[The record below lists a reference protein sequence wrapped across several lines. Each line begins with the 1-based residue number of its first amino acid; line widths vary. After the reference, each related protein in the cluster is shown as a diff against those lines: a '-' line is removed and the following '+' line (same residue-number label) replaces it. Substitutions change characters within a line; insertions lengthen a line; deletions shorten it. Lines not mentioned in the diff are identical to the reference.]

1 MPSMALW
8 ETEDEMDGPLMA
20 AAAALPTPTDT
31 PYRTPSRNSRR
42 SRRSTTPPR
51 PGTSP
56 PPMPGTDKT
65 DKTDKSSKR
74 SSKDMATD
82 ETISIFDPRRFTPT
96 LHANL
101 VSEILALRRD
111 QEEKMKIIES
121 LETALHS
128 TKEEQE
134 TLQES
139 AIGTAKE
146 NRSLKRQL
154 ALLEGGTSSAL
165 GELAREREE
174 AVETASETKKRL
186 ELAQK
191 RLRHHEEDS
200 ERTHD
205 QWAKEKEA
213 WDEEKRKLERK
224 LHVADTRLK
233 TVLEEVAAYHAAQV
247 NGMNGHGIDGDELE
261 DATTAGKDNDA
272 ASVRTMSM
280 TNSIRFSV
288 VPSKP
293 NGNSLADE
301 LNFDGDETD
310 ETDHGGRES
319 ALSFRLHGRSASRD
333 STYSRSHRRQQSNE
347 SLRRPGSVARG
358 RFLNQSVLERLEGVT
373 IEEDDEEQTVPSP
386 APKPPKVE
394 YTDSAVQYSPPPSPK
409 IAPKAVM
416 PETVPLIELHQ
427 PPPPIPTR
435 ADRSSLRDSIDS
447 TSRGELGE
455 IEANQRRKRVHIAR
469 PLTIEPVVMSSKL
482 MVSVGSQ
489 TSGEEPLSPPKTPK
503 SPPFEK
509 ESKRSSLAAVVK
521 PVAPPM
527 VSSETQTDPPTPPA
541 SPVPTLASDGLV
553 PLSQMLIPSIS
564 IHPPTSRPTTPREPR
579 LPPLVKDF
587 GCQVDISLPMPSRS
601 VSVQTDE
608 IRVDKR
614 LDRLPPHLHPSAI
627 TSRPS
632 SPAAIISDPVAAA
645 VDDLSRQT
653 FAPGALPPRNPRR
666 LVSRSG
672 TPSEPP
678 SSPPVPAP
686 TSFAAEETHDAYPG
700 NNDDG
705 PLSNQRAPM
714 RRPHRIS
721 SLFAGFDGGSSDE
734 VDEFADADMSDSEYR
749 TALSAPKPKAG
760 SSSRTGNKRN
770 SGALSETASPDSL
783 PNRSSVRNSIRLLA
797 SITSS
802 ETYSKYALADVP
814 RDNQDIFTGRKTS
827 VRGSRMSFEKGGG
840 SVLGPSGN
848 KSGVMR
854 KAAMIQNGIATHQG
868 RSRSPSLP
876 DPRDPPFPI
885 PTRASSRKPP
895 TSISAPSDG
904 RRSPTRSGEVW
915 HRRGSSRTHHRASSI
930 RKVRSAAAIPVKP
943 RRRGERSRSPP
954 LQQAPFMAD
963 EEPESPG
970 LPPLPTNDITAPR
983 FGSSSG
989 SRYKPHHQHQASIN
1003 TAITDQTGVGS
1014 VNSSNQATGVVD
1026 AIAQTMVGEWM
1037 YKYVRRRKS
1046 FGAAET
1052 AGRDD
1057 SSNDRHKRWVWLA
1070 PYERAILWSS
1080 KQPSNN
1086 STLMG
1091 KSGRK
1096 LTIQSVLDV
1105 KDDNPPPKGCTQLF
1119 NRSILILTP
1128 QRALKFTATT
1138 PERHYLWLTSLSF
1151 LAHSQQAIP
1160 ENITA
1165 PPLPPP
1171 KTIPEFDFQ
1180 KTKIRKGGIRDS
1192 IRLTKNKTAM
1202 MSGTSVTVPPP
1213 LPPMS
1218 MASSHA
1224 DSVPPSIPSYRPA
1237 ESYVSAPSV
1246 TYTSAPSVAA
1256 TSSTHQRDTSR
1267 DTAEPPVIARFH
1279 DRGAMVHGRKR
1290 SNTGGHVPPP
1300 LSFRGFSG
1308 PAGSSSSYYHA
1319 SSNSTA
1325 ANSDISQSQAS
1336 SWGVPGG
1343 FSSQRTSEASSRPS
1357 GAVMN
1362 NFFDAIGTVRMEAF
1376 ISPLALSQFDEYP
1389 DEQEEMRYRARRRSK
1404 EMRRRAS
1411 RSRHRDSY
1419 NSRTTRTTD
1428 DYYAGSRT
1436 GGEEDY
1442 FRDDPFKGF

>member
-1 MPSMALW
+1 MAIW
-8 ETEDEMDGPLMA
+8 ETEDEMDGSLMA

-31 PYRTPSRNSRR
+31 PYRTPSRDSRR
-42 SRRSTTPPR
+42 SRRSATPPR
-51 PGTSP
+51 SGNSP
-56 PPMPGTDKT
+56 PPLPGTDKIE
-65 DKTDKSSKR
+65 KTSKSSKR
-74 SSKDMATD
+74 SSKDLATD
-82 ETISIFDPRRFTPT
+82 ESISIFDPRRFTPT

-111 QEEKMKIIES
+111 QDEKFKVIEG
-121 LETALHS
+121 LETALQA
-128 TKEEQE
+128 TREEQE

-139 AIGTAKE
+139 VVNTVKE

-154 ALLEGGTSSAL
+154 ALVEGDTSSAI
-165 GELAREREE
+165 GELARERRE
-174 AVETASETKKRL
+174 AVDLAGETKKRL
-186 ELAQK
+186 EVAQK

-200 ERTHD
+200 VRTHD
-205 QWAKEKEA
+205 QWAKEKEI
-213 WDEEKRKLERK
+213 WDDEKRKLERK
-224 LHVADTRLK
+224 LHVADSRLK
-233 TVLEEVAAYHAAQV
+233 TVLEEVAAYHASQIGGE
-247 NGMNGHGIDGDELE
+247 NGRDGDGDELE
-261 DATTAGKDNDA
+261 DGTAAVNDNDA

-288 VPSKP
+288 LPGKL

-301 LNFDGDETD
+301 LNFNGDETD
-310 ETDHGGRES
+310 EADNGGRDS
-319 ALSFRLHGRSASRD
+319 IFSNSLHDRSHSRD
-333 STYSRSHRRQQSNE
+333 SNYSRSHRRQQSNE
-347 SLRRPGSVARG
+347 SLRRPGSVSKG
-358 RFLNQSVLERLEGVT
+358 RFLNQSVLDRLEGVT
-373 IEEDDEEQTVPSP
+373 IEEADEEQALPDPSP
-386 APKPPKVE
+386 KIPKIE

-409 IAPKAVM
+409 IAIKASI
-416 PETVPLIELHQ
+416 PEPVPTIELHQ
-427 PPPPIPTR
+427 PPPPAPYR
-435 ADRSSLRDSIDS
+435 AERSSLHDSIDS
-447 TSRGELGE
+447 TSRSEWGE

-469 PLTIEPVVMSSKL
+469 PVTIEPVLLPTKH
-482 MVSVGSQ
+482 MVSAVSQ
-489 TSGEEPLSPPKTPK
+489 TLVDAHTDKEPRT
-503 SPPFEK
+503 
-509 ESKRSSLAAVVK
+509 SSLAAIMK
-521 PVAPPM
+521 PEPSAM
-527 VSSETQTDPPTPPA
+527 VSRETQTDPPTPPA
-541 SPVPTLASDGLV
+541 SPAPVLTADDGV
-553 PLSQMLIPSIS
+553 PLQMLIPSIS
-564 IHPPTSRPTTPREPR
+564 IHPPTSRPTTPREHR

-587 GCQVDISLPMPSRS
+587 GCQVEISLPMQCKS

-614 LDRLPPHLHPSAI
+614 LGRLPPHLHPSAI
-627 TSRPS
+627 RSRPS

-645 VDDLSRQT
+645 VDDLSRQA
-653 FAPGALPPRNPRR
+653 FAPAGLPPRNPRR
-666 LVSRSG
+666 LVSRSS

-678 SSPPVPAP
+678 SPPQNPGP
-686 TSFAAEETHDAYPG
+686 TTSNNEETHDAYPG

-705 PLSNQRAPM
+705 PLSNQKAPM

-749 TALSAPKPKAG
+749 TALSAPKPKTG
-760 SSSRTGNKRN
+760 SSSRTANKRHA
-770 SGALSETASPDSL
+770 GASSETTSPDFYSH
-783 PNRSSVRNSIRLLA
+783 RSSVRNSLRLLA

-802 ETYSKYALADVP
+802 EMYSKYALADIP
-814 RDNQDIFTGRKTS
+814 KNGQDVLSGRS
-827 VRGSRMSFEKGGG
+827 APVRGSRISVEKGGSSAPG
-840 SVLGPSGN
+840 SSGK

-868 RSRSPSLP
+868 RPRSPSLL
-876 DPRDPPFPI
+876 DSRDARDPPFPI
-885 PTRASSRKPP
+885 PTRASSRKVP

-904 RRSPTRSGEVW
+904 RRSPTLTREVW
-915 HRRGSSRTHHRASSI
+915 HRRDSSRSHYRTNSI

-954 LQQAPFMAD
+954 PLHGGSFLDD

-989 SRYKPHHQHQASIN
+989 SRYRPPHHQQQSSIN
-1003 TAITDQTGVGS
+1003 TATSDQLNAGS
-1014 VNSSNQATGVVD
+1014 VNSSNQAIGVVD

-1037 YKYVRRRKS
+1037 FKYVRRRKS
-1046 FGAAET
+1046 FGAAEST
-1052 AGRDD
+1052 GRDD

-1086 STLMG
+1086 SMLMG

-1105 KDDNPPPKGCTQLF
+1105 KDDNPPPKGCGQLF

-1138 PERHYLWLTSLSF
+1138 PERHYVWLTSLSF
-1151 LAHSQQAIP
+1151 LAHSQQAVP
-1160 ENITA
+1160 ENITI
-1165 PPLPPP
+1165 PPLPPLP
-1171 KTIPEFDFQ
+1171 TKTAVPEYDLQ
-1180 KTKIRKGGIRDS
+1180 KTKPRKGGIRDS
-1192 IRLTKNKTAM
+1192 IRLTKNKTAIL
-1202 MSGTSVTVPPP
+1202 SGSSVAVRRPP
-1213 LPPMS
+1213 PPMS
-1218 MASSHA
+1218 AASSHI
-1224 DSVPPSIPSYRPA
+1224 DSLPPSIPSYRPA

-1267 DTAEPPVIARFH
+1267 DTAEPPIIACYH

-1308 PAGSSSSYYHA
+1308 PAGSSISYYHA

-1336 SWGVPGG
+1336 SWGFPGG
-1343 FSSQRTSEASSRPS
+1343 LSSQRTSEASSRPS

-1376 ISPLALSQFDEYP
+1376 ISPLAMPQFDEYP

-1404 EMRRRAS
+1404 EIRRRAS